1 MLTVGGHQNGPVL
14 IRYDLV
20 FLVDGLDMEADDPAA
35 GLPAQ
40 AFFHRRHHAGNR
52 ILEAYGIGELHLT
65 AKQADV
71 AAIEHAGLAHQPGAD
86 ELACI
91 GRREKI
97 QSPGEQLCAGYLA
110 GKSVQCAACK
120 KQTSAG
126 DRTGRER
133 LELSPG

>member
-71 AAIEHAGLAHQPGAD
+71 AAIEHAGLANQAGAD
-86 ELACI
+86 DV
-91 GRREKI
+91 G
-97 QSPGEQLCAGYLA
+97 
-110 GKSVQCAACK
+110 
-120 KQTSAG
+120 
-126 DRTGRER
+126 
-133 LELSPG
+133 